1 VGDFDLA
8 GLGLGDREVAAGA
21 TCSTPVAEFWL
32 LSSTLETGGPAD
44 DAGGDA
50 WIGCA
55 PETDGA
61 AAGAPAGGG
70 FVDAP
75 FIEMQPE
82 TETRTMHP
90 TIISECIDY
99 SVATSNL

>member
-1 VGDFDLA
+1 MVGLELVD
-8 GLGLGDREVAAGA
+8 GLGDREVVTGA
-21 TCSTPVAEFWL
+21 TGSTPGTELRL
-32 LSSTLETGGPAD
+32 LSPTLETDGLAD
-44 DAGGDA
+44 DAGGGA

-90 TIISECIDY
+90 AIISECIDY

>member
-1 VGDFDLA
+1 MPELELVE
-8 GLGLGDREVAAGA
+8 GLGDCKVAAGA
-21 TCSTPVAEFWL
+21 TCSTLGAELWL
-32 LSSTLETGGPAD
+32 LSSTLETGGLAD

-55 PETDGA
+55 PETDGV
-61 AAGAPAGGG
+61 AAGVPSGPG
-70 FVDAP
+70 FGDAP

-82 TETRTMHP
+82 TEMRRMHRA
-90 TIISECIDY
+90 TISECIDY